1 MGGNILKIY
10 KMAEDSLIETSFE
23 SSLEDNKNK
32 YWLILTPEEL
42 QKKIKIFKFNH
53 QTLYDCMHNED
64 TPKIEIYEDYSFG
77 ILNIIGDKQNIFKV
91 KELDFYITK
100 KFLIFVSK
108 SDLNIFKEIKD
119 DITTKGALSLSFEKI
134 LYHLFDKLT
143 INDYK
148 TLSNLEIEISNVEED
163 VIQGKTKDYINDI
176 VSLKNRLLFLKKHYE
191 PLLDIVEDLTENQNN
206 LLDENA
212 TTYFT
217 ILFNRIERLNRKV
230 GNLRDYITQVRES
243 YQAQID
249 INSNNIMRLFT
260 VITAIFSPLTLIAGW
275 YGMNFVHIPEL
286 KWIYGYPFVIIL
298 SISVVFLSI
307 MLFKKK
313 KLM

>member
-1 MGGNILKIY
+1 MKVYKIT
-10 KMAEDSLIETSFE
+10 EDSLIETSFE
-23 SSLEDNKNK
+23 SSLEDNKGK

-42 QKKIKIFKFNH
+42 QKRIKIFKFNH
-53 QTLYDCMHNED
+53 QTLNDCLHNED

-77 ILNIIGDKQNIFKV
+77 ILNIIGDKQEFFKLN
-91 KELDFYITK
+91 ELNFYITK

-108 SDLNIFKEIKD
+108 IELAIIKEIKH
-119 DITTKGALSLSFEKI
+119 DITTKGTLSLSFEKI
-134 LYHLFDKLT
+134 LYNLFDKLT

-148 TLSNLEIEISNVEED
+148 ILSNLEIEISDVEED
-163 VIQGKTKDYINDI
+163 VIQGKTKDYVNDI
-176 VSLKNRLLFLKKHYE
+176 LSLKNRLLFLKKHYE
-191 PLLDIVEDLTENQNN
+191 PLLDIVEDLAENQNK
-206 LLDENA
+206 LLDENSI
-212 TTYFT
+212 TFFI

-249 INSNNIMRLFT
+249 INSNNIMKLFT
-260 VITAIFSPLTLIAGW
+260 VITAIFSPLTLIVGW
-275 YGMNFVHIPEL
+275 YGMNFIYMPEI
-286 KWIYGYPFVIIL
+286 KWIYGYPFVVIL
-298 SISVVFLSI
+298 SLAVVFLCI

>member
-1 MGGNILKIY
+1 LKVY
-10 KMAEDSLIETSFE
+10 KLTEDKIIDAKFETA
-23 SSLEDNKNK
+23 LNNKDNK

-42 QKKIKIFKFNH
+42 QKNVKFFKFDH
-53 QTLYDCMHNED
+53 RTIYDCLHNED

-77 ILNIIGDKQNIFKV
+77 ILNIVGDEQNFFKV
-91 KELDFYITK
+91 KELNFYITK
-100 KFLIFVSK
+100 RFLIFISK
-108 SDLNIFKEIKD
+108 NELSIFDEIKD
-119 DITTKGALSLSFEKI
+119 DIVTRGTLSVSFEKI
-134 LYHLFDKLT
+134 LYNLFDKMT

-148 TLSNLEIEISNVEED
+148 ILSKLEIEISDVEED

-191 PLLDIVEDLTENQNN
+191 PLLDIVEDLTENQNK
-206 LLDENA
+206 LLDQNSI
-212 TTYFT
+212 TYFV

-249 INSNNIMRLFT
+249 INANNIMKLFT
-260 VITAIFSPLTLIAGW
+260 VITAIFSPLTLIVGW
-275 YGMNFVHIPEL
+275 YGMNFVHMPEL
-286 KWIYGYPFVIIL
+286 KWVYGYPFVAIL
-298 SISVVFLSI
+298 SIIVVFLCI

>member
-1 MGGNILKIY
+1 MKVYKITEDKIIVSKFETALK
-10 KMAEDSLIETSFE
+10 
-23 SSLEDNKNK
+23 DNANK

-42 QKKIKIFKFNH
+42 QKHVKAFKFDRK
-53 QTLYDCMHNED
+53 TIYDCLHNED

-77 ILNIIGDKQNIFKV
+77 ILNIIGDENNFFKV
-91 KELDFYITK
+91 NELNFYITK
-100 KFLIFVSK
+100 KFLIFISK
-108 SDLNIFKEIKD
+108 NDLNIFYEIKD
-119 DITTKGALSLSFEKI
+119 NITTRGSLSLSFEKI
-134 LYHLFDKLT
+134 LYNLFDKLT

-148 TLSNLEIEISNVEED
+148 ILSNLENEISYVEED

-206 LLDENA
+206 LLDQNSI
-212 TTYFT
+212 TYFI

-249 INSNNIMRLFT
+249 INSNNIMKLFT
-260 VITAIFSPLTLIAGW
+260 VITTIFSPLTLIVGW
-275 YGMNFVHIPEL
+275 YGMNFVHMPEL
-286 KWIYGYPFVIIL
+286 KWVYGYPYVVIL
-298 SISVVFLSI
+298 SITVVFLCI

>member
-1 MGGNILKIY
+1 MKVYKIT
-10 KMAEDSLIETSFE
+10 EDSLIETSFE
-23 SSLEDNKNK
+23 SSLEDNKGK

-42 QKKIKIFKFNH
+42 QKRIKIFKFNH
-53 QTLYDCMHNED
+53 QTLNDCLHNED

-77 ILNIIGDKQNIFKV
+77 ILNIIGDKQEFFKLN
-91 KELDFYITK
+91 ELNFYITK

-108 SDLNIFKEIKD
+108 IDLAIFKEIKH
-119 DITTKGALSLSFEKI
+119 DITTKGTLSLSFEKI
-134 LYHLFDKLT
+134 LYNLFDKLT

-148 TLSNLEIEISNVEED
+148 ILSNLEIEISDVEED
-163 VIQGKTKDYINDI
+163 VIQGKTKDYVNDI
-176 VSLKNRLLFLKKHYE
+176 LSLKNRLLFLKKHYE
-191 PLLDIVEDLTENQNN
+191 PLLDIVEDLAENQNK
-206 LLDENA
+206 LLDENSI
-212 TTYFT
+212 TFFI

-249 INSNNIMRLFT
+249 INSNNIMKLFT
-260 VITAIFSPLTLIAGW
+260 VITAIFSPLTLIVGW
-275 YGMNFVHIPEL
+275 YGMNFIYMPEI
-286 KWIYGYPFVIIL
+286 KWIYGYPFVVIL
-298 SISVVFLSI
+298 SLAVVFLCI

>member
-1 MGGNILKIY
+1 MKVYKIT
-10 KMAEDSLIETSFE
+10 EESLIETSFE
-23 SSLEDNKNK
+23 SSLKDNKNK

-42 QKKIKIFKFNH
+42 QKRIKIFKFNH

-77 ILNIIGDKQNIFKV
+77 ILNIIDDKQNIFKV

-100 KFLIFVSK
+100 KFLIFISK
-108 SDLNIFKEIKD
+108 NELNIFKEIKD

-134 LYHLFDKLT
+134 LYNLFDKLT

-148 TLSNLEIEISNVEED
+148 TLSNLEIEISDVEED

-275 YGMNFVHIPEL
+275 YGMNFIHMPEL